1 MKAADIMTRQVITI
15 DPDSTV
21 ADAAKRML
29 ENRISGLPV
38 CDASGRLLGVISE
51 GDLLRRAETGTVRRA
66 SWWLAMLAG
75 GAPTQASDYAK
86 SHGRRVHD
94 VMSSN
99 VVSVSEDAALDEVVR
114 LMESNRIKRVPVLR
128 DGKLVGIISRA
139 NLLHV
144 LASIAPDVA
153 PAAEDDRVLRD
164 RILETL
170 RAQPWAPEISDN
182 IVVRD
187 GVVHLWGTVR
197 TESQM
202 DALRVAAE
210 NTPGVRR
217 VENHLSVLDHVAIS
231 GMGF

>member
-21 ADAAKRML
+21 TDAAQRML

-38 CDASGRLLGVISE
+38 CDANGRLLGVISE

-75 GAPTQASDYAK
+75 APTQAQDYTK
-86 SHGRRVHD
+86 SHGRRVRD
-94 VMSSN
+94 VMSTS
-99 VVSVSEDAALDEVVR
+99 VVAANEDTPVEEVVR
-114 LMESNRIKRVPVLR
+114 LMESHRIKRVPVLR
-128 DGKLVGIISRA
+128 DGRLVGIISRA

-144 LASIAPDVA
+144 LATIAPDVS
-153 PAAEDDRVLRD
+153 PATADDGALRN

-170 RAQPWAPEISDN
+170 RAEPWAPEISDN
-182 IVVRD
+182 IVVRN
-187 GVVHLWGTVR
+187 GVVHLWGSVR
-197 TESQM
+197 TDAQR

-210 NTPGVRR
+210 NTPGVKR
-217 VENHLSVLDHVAIS
+217 VENNLVIIDHVAE
-231 GMGF
+231 GAVGF